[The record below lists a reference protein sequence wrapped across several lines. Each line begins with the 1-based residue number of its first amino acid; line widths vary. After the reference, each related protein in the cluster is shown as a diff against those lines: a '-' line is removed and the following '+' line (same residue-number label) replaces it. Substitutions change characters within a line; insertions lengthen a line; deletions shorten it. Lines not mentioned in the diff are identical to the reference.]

1 MKQTRPSINRQFEF
15 DPIGFAQWLFAQRK
29 ERGWSTRELAV
40 RAGIS
45 QPYVVALE
53 RARAG
58 EARRGPTPTVDVVA
72 ALAHALDKN
81 ILDIFVY
88 SLRPVGRHVL
98 LVTQG
103 KATPPMDVLRAESGE
118 TVDNWVYPISVHRE
132 KSATYDQKKI
142 SKQLNTEITNMKDVI
157 GGKNIG
163 LVFTETS
170 NVMQHVSNPQAIID
184 FEHKWADVVADAVKS
199 IGGHASWNV
208 CVYSAASMNAL
219 PGGAA
224 SAQVLFDTHSEVWF
238 ASGDDVTIGEIAKQK
253 ILQLVA

>member
-1 MKQTRPSINRQFEF
+1 MNRQFEF

-29 ERGWSTRELAV
+29 ERGWSTRDLAV

-58 EARRGPTPTVDVVA
+58 EERRGPTPTVDVVA

-103 KATPPMDVLRAESGE
+103 KATPPMDVLRAESGI
-118 TVDNWVYPISVHRE
+118 TADSWIYPISVHRE

-184 FEHKWADVVADAVKS
+184 FEHKWADVVAEAVKS
-199 IGGHASWNV
+199 VGGHAAWNV
-208 CVYSAASMNAL
+208 CVYTAASMNAL

-238 ASGDDVTIGEIAKQK
+238 ASGDDVTIGESAKQK

>member
-1 MKQTRPSINRQFEF
+1 MKQQRPSINRQFEF
-15 DPIGFAQWLFAQRK
+15 DPIGFAQWLFNERK
-29 ERGWSTRELAV
+29 LRGWSTRELSQ

-58 EARRGPTPTVDVVA
+58 EERRGPTPTVDVVA

-81 ILDIFVY
+81 LLDMFVF
-88 SLRPVGRHVL
+88 SLRPVAQHVL

-103 KATPPMDVLRAESGE
+103 SATPPLDILRAESGE
-118 TVDNWVYPISVHRE
+118 TVDNWV
-132 KSATYDQKKI
+132 QKKI
-142 SKQLNTEITNMKDVI
+142 SKQLTTEITNMKDAI
-157 GGKNIG
+157 SGKNIG

-184 FEHKWADVVADAVKS
+184 FEHKWADVVAEAVKS
-199 IGGHASWNV
+199 VGGHASWNV
-208 CVYSAASMNAL
+208 CVYTADSMQNL
-219 PGGAA
+219 PKGEE
-224 SAQVLFDTHSEVWF
+224 SVNVLFDTHNEIWYAHNDNVVI
-238 ASGDDVTIGEIAKQK
+238 GDVAKQK

>member
-1 MKQTRPSINRQFEF
+1 MTQKRPTINRQLEF

-58 EARRGPTPTVDVVA
+58 EERRGPTPTVDVVA

-81 ILDIFVY
+81 LLDIFVY
-88 SLRPVGRHVL
+88 SLRPVAQHVL

-103 KATPPMDVLRAESGE
+103 SATPPLDILRAESGE
-118 TVDNWVYPISVHRE
+118 TVDNWVHPITLHRE

-142 SKQLNTEITNMKDVI
+142 SKQLSAEIAAMKERINGNNV
-157 GGKNIG
+157 G

-184 FEHKWADVVADAVKS
+184 FEHKWADVVAEAVKS
-199 IGGHASWNV
+199 VGGHAAWNV
-208 CVYSAASMNAL
+208 CVYTAASMNAL
-219 PGGAA
+219 HGGAA

-238 ASGDDVTIGEIAKQK
+238 ASGDDVTIGDLAKQK

>member
-1 MKQTRPSINRQFEF
+1 MKQTRPSFNRQFEF

-29 ERGWSTRELAV
+29 ERGWSTRDLAE

-53 RARAG
+53 RARSG

-72 ALAHALDKN
+72 ALAHALDKD
-81 ILDIFVY
+81 ILDMFVY

-103 KATPPMDVLRAESGE
+103 KATPPLDILRAESGE
-118 TVDNWVYPISVHRE
+118 TVDNWVHPITLHRE
-132 KSATYDQKKI
+132 KSATYDKKKI
-142 SKQLNTEITNMKDVI
+142 SQQLSTELAEMKDGI
-157 GGKNIG
+157 DGKNVG

-170 NVMQHVSNPQAIID
+170 NVMQYVSNPQAVID
-184 FEHKWADVVADAVKS
+184 FEHKWADVVAEAVKS
-199 IGGHASWNV
+199 VGGHAAWNV
-208 CVYSAASMNAL
+208 CVYTAASMKQL
-219 PGGAA
+219 PHGEQ
-224 SAQVLFDTHSEVWF
+224 SANVLFDTHNEIWY
-238 ASGDDVTIGEIAKQK
+238 ASGDEVVIGETAKQK

>member
-1 MKQTRPSINRQFEF
+1 MNRQFEF

-29 ERGWSTRELAV
+29 ERGWSTRDLAV

-58 EARRGPTPTVDVVA
+58 EERRGPTPTVDVVA

-103 KATPPMDVLRAESGE
+103 KATPPMDVLRAESGI
-118 TVDNWVYPISVHRE
+118 TADSWIYPISVHRE

-142 SKQLNTEITNMKDVI
+142 SKQLNTEITNMKDFI

-184 FEHKWADVVADAVKS
+184 FEHKWADVVAEAVKS
-199 IGGHASWNV
+199 VGGHAAWNV
-208 CVYSAASMNAL
+208 CVYTAASMNAL

-238 ASGDDVTIGEIAKQK
+238 ASGDDVTIGESAKQK

>member
-29 ERGWSTRELAV
+29 ERGWSTRDLAV

-53 RARAG
+53 RARVG

-142 SKQLNTEITNMKDVI
+142 SKQLNTEITNMQGAI
-157 GGKNIG
+157 SGKNIG

-170 NVMQHVSNPQAIID
+170 KVMQHVSNPQAIID
-184 FEHKWADVVADAVKS
+184 FEHKWADVVAEAVKS
-199 IGGHASWNV
+199 VGGHASWNV
-208 CVYSAASMNAL
+208 CVYTADSMQNL
-219 PGGAA
+219 PKGEE
-224 SAQVLFDTHSEVWF
+224 SVNVLFETHNEIWY
-238 ASGDDVTIGEIAKQK
+238 AQNDDVVIGDLAKQK

>member
-1 MKQTRPSINRQFEF
+1 MKQQRPSINRQFEF
-15 DPIGFAQWLFAQRK
+15 DPIGFAQWLFNERK
-29 ERGWSTRELAV
+29 LRGWSTRDLSQ

-58 EARRGPTPTVDVVA
+58 EERRGPTPTVDVVA
-72 ALAHALDKN
+72 ALAHALDRDL
-81 ILDIFVY
+81 LDIFIY
-88 SLRPVGRHVL
+88 SLRPVAQHVL

-103 KATPPMDVLRAESGE
+103 NATPPLDILRAESGE
-118 TVDNWVYPISVHRE
+118 TVDNWVHPITLHRE

-142 SKQLNTEITNMKDVI
+142 SKQLNVEIAAMKEHID
-157 GGKNIG
+157 GKNVG

-170 NVMQHVSNPQAIID
+170 NVMQYVSNPQAVIS
-184 FEHKWADVVADAVKS
+184 FEHTWADVVAQAVKS
-199 IGGHASWNV
+199 VGGHAAWNV
-208 CVYSAASMNAL
+208 CVYTAASMSQL
-219 PGGAA
+219 PDGIA

-238 ASGDDVTIGEIAKQK
+238 ASGEDVTIGEVAKQK

>member
-1 MKQTRPSINRQFEF
+1 MKQQRPSLNRQFEF
-15 DPIGFAQWLFAQRK
+15 DPIGFAQWLFNERTS
-29 ERGWSTRELAV
+29 RGWSTRELSQ

-58 EARRGPTPTVDVVA
+58 EERRGSTPTVDVVA

-81 ILDIFVY
+81 ILDMFVY
-88 SLRPVGRHVL
+88 SLRPVAQHVL

-103 KATPPMDVLRAESGE
+103 SATPPLDILRAESGE
-118 TVDNWVYPISVHRE
+118 TVDNWVHPITLHRE
-132 KSATYDQKKI
+132 RSTTYDQKKI
-142 SKQLNTEITNMKDVI
+142 TKQLNTEIVAMKDQIDGNNV
-157 GGKNIG
+157 G

-170 NVMQHVSNPQAIID
+170 NVMQYVSNPQAVID
-184 FEHKWADVVADAVKS
+184 FEHKWANVVSEAVKS
-199 IGGHASWNV
+199 VGGHAAWNV
-208 CVYSAASMNAL
+208 CVYTAASMNAL
-219 PGGAA
+219 PGGVA

-238 ASGDDVTIGEIAKQK
+238 ASGNDVTIGETAKQK

>member
-1 MKQTRPSINRQFEF
+1 MNRQFEF

-29 ERGWSTRELAV
+29 EHGWSTRELAV

-142 SKQLNTEITNMKDVI
+142 SKQLNNEITNMKDAI

-163 LVFTETS
+163 LVCQNSFKKRK
-170 NVMQHVSNPQAIID
+170 N
-184 FEHKWADVVADAVKS
+184 
-199 IGGHASWNV
+199 
-208 CVYSAASMNAL
+208 
-219 PGGAA
+219 
-224 SAQVLFDTHSEVWF
+224 HSKLLQL
-238 ASGDDVTIGEIAKQK
+238 GLKQK
-253 ILQLVA
+253 KTI

>member
-29 ERGWSTRELAV
+29 ERGWSTRDLAE

-53 RARAG
+53 RARSG

-72 ALAHALDKN
+72 ALAHALDKD
-81 ILDIFVY
+81 ILDMFVY

-103 KATPPMDVLRAESGE
+103 KATPPLDILRAESGE
-118 TVDNWVYPISVHRE
+118 TVDNWVHPITLHRE
-132 KSATYDQKKI
+132 KSATYDKKKI
-142 SKQLNTEITNMKDVI
+142 SQQLSTELAEMKDGI
-157 GGKNIG
+157 DGKNVG

-170 NVMQHVSNPQAIID
+170 NVMQYVSNPQAVID
-184 FEHKWADVVADAVKS
+184 FEHKWADVVAEAVKS
-199 IGGHASWNV
+199 VGGHAAWNV
-208 CVYSAASMNAL
+208 CVYTADSMQNL
-219 PGGAA
+219 PKGEE
-224 SAQVLFDTHSEVWF
+224 SVNVLFETHNEIWY
-238 ASGDDVTIGEIAKQK
+238 ASGDEVVIGETAKQK

>member
-1 MKQTRPSINRQFEF
+1 
-15 DPIGFAQWLFAQRK
+15 
-29 ERGWSTRELAV
+29 V

-72 ALAHALDKN
+72 ALAHALHKN

-103 KATPPMDVLRAESGE
+103 KATPPMDVLRAESGI
-118 TVDNWVYPISVHRE
+118 TADSWIYPISVHRE

-184 FEHKWADVVADAVKS
+184 FEHKWADAVADAVKS
-199 IGGHASWNV
+199 VGGHASWNV
-208 CVYSAASMNAL
+208 CVYTADSMQHL
-219 PGGAA
+219 PKGEE
-224 SAQVLFDTHSEVWF
+224 SVNVLFDTHNEIWYAHNDEVVI
-238 ASGDDVTIGEIAKQK
+238 GDLAKQK

>member
-1 MKQTRPSINRQFEF
+1 MKQTRPSFNRQFEF

-29 ERGWSTRELAV
+29 ERGWSTRELAI

-98 LVTQG
+98 
-103 KATPPMDVLRAESGE
+103 
-118 TVDNWVYPISVHRE
+118 
-132 KSATYDQKKI
+132 
-142 SKQLNTEITNMKDVI
+142 
-157 GGKNIG
+157 
-163 LVFTETS
+163 
-170 NVMQHVSNPQAIID
+170 
-184 FEHKWADVVADAVKS
+184 
-199 IGGHASWNV
+199 
-208 CVYSAASMNAL
+208 
-219 PGGAA
+219 
-224 SAQVLFDTHSEVWF
+224 
-238 ASGDDVTIGEIAKQK
+238 
-253 ILQLVA
+253 

>member
-15 DPIGFAQWLFAQRK
+15 DPIGFARWLFAQRK
-29 ERGWSTRELAV
+29 ERRWSTRELAV

-58 EARRGPTPTVDVVA
+58 EERRGPTPTVDVVA

-118 TVDNWVYPISVHRE
+118 TVDSWVYPISVHRE

-142 SKQLNTEITNMKDVI
+142 SKQLNTEITNIKDVI

-170 NVMQHVSNPQAIID
+170 NVMQYVSNPQAVID
-184 FEHKWADVVADAVKS
+184 FEHKWADVVSEAVKS
-199 IGGHASWNV
+199 VGGHAAWNV
-208 CVYSAASMNAL
+208 CVYTAASMNAL

>member
-1 MKQTRPSINRQFEF
+1 MNRQFEF

-29 ERGWSTRELAV
+29 ERGWSTRDLAV

-58 EARRGPTPTVDVVA
+58 EERRGPTPTVDVVA

-103 KATPPMDVLRAESGE
+103 KATPPMDVLRAESGI
-118 TVDNWVYPISVHRE
+118 TADSWIYPISVHRE

-142 SKQLNTEITNMKDVI
+142 SKQLNTEVTNMKDVI

-184 FEHKWADVVADAVKS
+184 FEHKWADVVAEAVKS
-199 IGGHASWNV
+199 VGGHAAWNV
-208 CVYSAASMNAL
+208 CVYTAASMNAL

-238 ASGDDVTIGEIAKQK
+238 ASGDDVTIGESAKQK

>member
-29 ERGWSTRELAV
+29 EHGWSTRELAE

-53 RARAG
+53 RARVG

-142 SKQLNTEITNMKDVI
+142 SKQLNTEITNMQDAI
-157 GGKNIG
+157 RGKNIG

-170 NVMQHVSNPQAIID
+170 NVMQHVPNPQAIID
-184 FEHKWADVVADAVKS
+184 FEHKWAEVVSEAVKS
-199 IGGHASWNV
+199 VGGHASWNV
-208 CVYSAASMNAL
+208 CVYTADSMQKL
-219 PGGAA
+219 PKGEE
-224 SAQVLFDTHSEVWF
+224 SVNVLFETHNEIWYAQNDEVVI
-238 ASGDDVTIGEIAKQK
+238 GDLAKQK

>member
-1 MKQTRPSINRQFEF
+1 MNRQFEF

-29 ERGWSTRELAV
+29 ERGWSTRELAQ
-40 RAGIS
+40 RAAIS

-53 RARAG
+53 RARVG

-81 ILDIFVY
+81 ILDIFAY

-103 KATPPMDVLRAESGE
+103 KATPPMDVLRAESGI
-118 TVDNWVYPISVHRE
+118 TADSWIYPISVHRE

-184 FEHKWADVVADAVKS
+184 FEHKWADVVAEAVKS
-199 IGGHASWNV
+199 VGGHAAWNV
-208 CVYSAASMNAL
+208 CVYTAASMNAL

-238 ASGDDVTIGEIAKQK
+238 ASGDDVTIGESAKQK